1 MGNEKPIVIVTE
13 RWFST
18 DLQAA
23 VMIKR
28 TDPRMGESVFQLT
41 NIQKQEPA
49 ATLFQLPSD
58 YTVKTGHGR
67 HNQTAAP
74 APATER

>member
-1 MGNEKPIVIVTE
+1 MTEK
-13 RWFST
+13 WYST

-28 TDPRMGESVFQLT
+28 TDPRTGGESVFQLT

-49 ATLFQLPSD
+49 ATLFQVPAD
-58 YTVKTGHGR
+58 YTVKTGRGG
-67 HNQTAAP
+67 HNPPAAAP
-74 APATER
+74 APATEQ